1 VSSTTTHEA
10 GRRLCLLFEAG
21 PARYAIEA
29 TRVMEVAPPDDG
41 RPSVHGLLP
50 LEDLSVL
57 MGGAPERRPGLAVV
71 LDVSPTRAVR
81 VREGAE
87 VADVGGAPHFQL
99 TRDLA
104 ARVGELVRGALLHS
118 GRLYLELR
126 ADALGQSCLL
136 PAPPPRIVTWLEA
149 AEGQPML
156 LFQSG
161 GTVFALPLSQVLHIS
176 AVGPA
181 FCPFPVPGG
190 VVAGMLAHGQ
200 ALWPVYALPGF
211 FGGPLTVEPHVV
223 LAELAE
229 MQVALCASRV
239 LGVESRFT
247 RGSVPGEW
255 RAGSGQCAL
264 LPDVTSLLSASN
276 LTARSVRPSDASS
289 PHVQDPAR
297 RR

>member
-1 VSSTTTHEA
+1 VSSASTHEA

-29 TRVMEVAPPDDG
+29 TRVAEVAPPDAD
-41 RPSVHGLLP
+41 RPSVRGIFQ

-87 VADVGGAPHFQL
+87 VADVGGSPHFQL
-99 TRDLA
+99 TRDLS
-104 ARVGELVRGALLHS
+104 ARLGEVVRGALLHA

-126 ADALGQSCLL
+126 AEALGLSRVS

-149 AEGQPML
+149 EDGQPML
-156 LFQSG
+156 VFQSG
-161 GTVFALPLSQVLHIS
+161 PSLFALPLSQVLHVS

-190 VVAGMLAHGQ
+190 VVAGVLAHGQ
-200 ALWPVYALPGF
+200 ALWPVYALPAF
-211 FGGPLTVEPHVV
+211 LGGSLAVEPQVV
-223 LAELAE
+223 LAELAG

-239 LGVESRFT
+239 LGVEHRLT
-247 RGSVPGEW
+247 PGAVPGEW
-255 RAGSGQCAL
+255 HTGNGQRTL
-264 LPDVTSLLSASN
+264 VPDVTRLLGASN
-276 LTARSVRPSDASS
+276 LTGRRVRPSDAATLIKDS
-289 PHVQDPAR
+289 
-297 RR
+297 

>member
-1 VSSTTTHEA
+1 VSSATPHEA

-21 PARYAIEA
+21 TARYAIEA
-29 TRVMEVAPPDDG
+29 TRVMEVAPPDAG
-41 RPSVHGLLP
+41 RPSARGLLQP
-50 LEDLSVL
+50 EDLSVL
-57 MGGAPERRPGLAVV
+57 MGGAPEQGPGLVVV

-104 ARVGELVRGALLHS
+104 ARIGELVRGAFLHA

-126 ADALGQSCLL
+126 AEAIGRSSVL
-136 PAPPPRIVTWLEA
+136 PAPPPRIVTWLDA
-149 AEGQPML
+149 GEGQPML
-156 LFQSG
+156 LFHSG
-161 GTVFALPLSQVLHIS
+161 GSLFALPLSQVLHVS
-176 AVGPA
+176 TVGPA

-200 ALWPVYALPGF
+200 ALWPVYALPVF
-211 FGGPLTVEPHVV
+211 FGGPLAVEAHVV
-223 LAELAE
+223 LAELAG

-247 RGSVPGEW
+247 RGSAPGEW
-255 RAGSGQCAL
+255 YASNGQRAL
-264 LPDVTSLLSASN
+264 MPDVTRLLSASN
-276 LTARSVRPSDASS
+276 LTGRSGRPSDALP
-289 PHVQDPAR
+289 PHAEDPAR
-297 RR
+297 R